1 MTDVLT
7 IARERKRE
15 LRDEISELDDF
26 IRMAQTLLRDAKLP
40 VDAREAQAPARPAVA
55 AAAETAPEQAAP
67 EQAAHEQAEDD
78 TVEERQDI
86 AASTEAED
94 ADSESGV
101 RKFPWTGQQPAIRRT
116 GTDDTG
122 PTRRNI
128 FRRDMSAAG

>member
-55 AAAETAPEQAAP
+55 AAAETAP